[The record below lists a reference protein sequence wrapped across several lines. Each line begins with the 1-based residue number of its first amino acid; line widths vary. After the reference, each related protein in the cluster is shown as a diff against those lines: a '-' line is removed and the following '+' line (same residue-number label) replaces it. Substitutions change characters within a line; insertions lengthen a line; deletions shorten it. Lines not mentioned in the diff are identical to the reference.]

1 MFKHF
6 KNLVETQ
13 YSAKIKFL
21 RSDNG
26 GEYLSSQFQH
36 FCSNNGILHQTS
48 CPYVPQQNGVL
59 ERKHRHI
66 VEASLALLYQS
77 HLPLNF
83 WSYAFSTASFL
94 INKLPSSV
102 LGFISPWEKA
112 NFDSPPLSAP
122 RTFDCAYYPYLRPY
136 NKHKLQ
142 PRSVECVFL
151 GYPLLSKGYVFGP
164 YYQ

>member
-122 RTFDCAYYPYLRPY
+122 RTFDCAYYPYLRP
-136 NKHKLQ
+136 
-142 PRSVECVFL
+142 
-151 GYPLLSKGYVFGP
+151 
-164 YYQ
+164 